1 MARWLDVI
9 GLRFRSLFRRA
20 AVDRDLDREL
30 RFHLDEHV
38 RELMAQGLPRA
49 DAERRARVAFGS
61 VVSAAEGCR
70 DERRV
75 TFATNIPR
83 DVKYALRTIAR
94 QPMLLVAATTSI
106 ALGAGAN
113 LAIFG
118 LANSMLL
125 SAPSSR
131 DPDSLVHLRTNHG
144 SHAPYRVWR
153 ELEASGVLA
162 GLAGYRLQL
171 DINWRGR
178 DVSIPITALQVT
190 GNFFD
195 VVGVPIAHGRGFTA
209 SEAGVE
215 RDDRVAVVSD
225 RFWQRHLGGSPSA
238 VGTFLVLNGQPYT
251 IIGITPPRIRSLP
264 GFGLV
269 PDVWMPISRSV
280 APNLDSPR
288 AGHLQLIGRLYTDQ
302 SHDAADAAMR
312 VVSER
317 VGAELGDADHIR
329 LRYLGPV
336 RGFELMREF
345 KEVAAFFGVL
355 LIVTALILTIA
366 CANVAGLLLARST
379 VRRRE
384 IAMRLALGAT
394 RGRVVQQLLTEG
406 LVMSLAGIA
415 AALGLTAVASRLMPF
430 VQLPLPVPLEFHLTF
445 DARLMWLAVLLVVA
459 STLLCALAPALQAT
473 RPSVM
478 PAIRHESPSYL
489 HRRFTI
495 RNLLVVG
502 QVAVSALLLVMT
514 ILFLRN
520 LGLAHRMSP
529 EFDAHRALV
538 AQVTFVEG
546 RQGTRAAPAVTAIVD
561 RVAAMPG
568 IEAASF
574 SSELPLSLY
583 SSTTGTQ
590 MRFEGQEQ
598 PRRVDYSSFA
608 IGPDFFKTL
617 GVPLMRGRDFTASDR
632 FGAPLVVIVN
642 EEFIRRYFDGRD
654 GLGLHIYIETDPTP
668 TPALVV
674 GVAGDSKYA
683 SIGEERTAAVFMPY
697 LQMRGANR
705 FVHIVAR
712 TIDRPESF
720 LHPVTDVILQ
730 MDPSAA
736 VTAEPMTSTISVAFL
751 PSRIGAVLVGSLGL
765 LGALL
770 AMVGLYGVVA
780 FSVARRTSEIGIRV
794 APGASRGAVLRLVL
808 SEATLLVSMGV
819 GAGLFLAF
827 FILQPLSAFLVAELP
842 ARDAISFLASAGL
855 LLATSLAASWT
866 PARRATTISP
876 GVALRAE

>member
-1 MARWLDVI
+1 MARWLDV
-9 GLRFRSLFRRA
+9 LRLRCRSLFRGH
-20 AVDRDLDREL
+20 AVERDLEREL
-30 RFHLDEHV
+30 RFHLDEHI
-38 RELMAQGLPRA
+38 RELMAEGFSRA
-49 DAERRARVAFGS
+49 EAERRARVAFGS
-61 VVSAAEGCR
+61 LDSAAESCR
-70 DERRV
+70 DQRRV

-83 DVKYALRTIAR
+83 DVNYALRTIAR
-94 QPMLLVAATTSI
+94 QPLLLLAATTSI

-131 DPDSLVHLRTNHG
+131 DPDSLVHLRTSHG

-153 ELEASGVLA
+153 EFDASGVLA
-162 GLAGYRLQL
+162 GLAGYRFQI

-178 DVSIPITALQVT
+178 DVSIPISALQVT

-195 VVGVPIAHGRGFTA
+195 VVGVPIAHGRGFT
-209 SEAGVE
+209 SIEAAAE
-215 RDDRVAVVSD
+215 HEARLVVVGD
-225 RFWQRHLGGSPSA
+225 RFWQRHLGGSPSV
-238 VGTFLVLNGQPYT
+238 VGTSLILNGQPYT
-251 IIGITPPRIRSLP
+251 IIGITPPRVRSLP

-269 PDVWMPISRSV
+269 PDVWMPISRSLV
-280 APNLDSPR
+280 PDLDSPR
-288 AGHLQLIGRLYTDQ
+288 AGHLQLIGRLAPDQ
-302 SHDAADAAMR
+302 SHDDAYAAMR

-317 VGAELGDADHIR
+317 VGAEIGDVDNIG

-336 RGFELMREF
+336 RGFELLKEF
-345 KEVAAFFGVL
+345 KEVAAFFAVL

-366 CANVAGLLLARST
+366 CANVAGLLLARSA

-394 RGRVVQQLLTEG
+394 RARVVQQLLTEG
-406 LVMSLAGIA
+406 LVLSLAGIA
-415 AALGLTAVASRLMPF
+415 AALGLTAIVSRLMPL
-430 VQLPLPVPLEFHLTF
+430 VQLPMPVPIEFHLTF

-459 STLLCALAPALQAT
+459 STLLSSVAPALQAT

-478 PAIRHESPSYL
+478 PAIRNESPSYI
-489 HRRFTI
+489 HRRFTA

-546 RQGTRAAPAVTAIVD
+546 RQGTRAAPAVTAMVQ
-561 RVAAMPG
+561 RVAAIPG
-568 IEAASF
+568 IEAVSF

-583 SSTTGTQ
+583 ASTTGTE
-590 MRFEGQEQ
+590 MRLEGQDR
-598 PRRVDYSSFA
+598 PRRVDYSSYA
-608 IGPDFFKTL
+608 IGPDFFRAL
-617 GVPLMRGRDFTASDR
+617 GVPLSRGRDFTTADR
-632 FGAPLVVIVN
+632 LGAPLVVIVN

-654 GLGLHIYIETDPTP
+654 GLGLHIDIPTDPP

-674 GVAGDSKYA
+674 GVAADSKYA

-697 LQMRGANR
+697 LQMRGGNR

-720 LHPVTDVILQ
+720 LHTISDVILQ

-736 VTAEPMTSTISVAFL
+736 VTVEPMTTTISVAFL
-751 PSRIGAVLVGSLGL
+751 PSRIGATLVGSLGV

-780 FSVARRTSEIGIRV
+780 FTVARRTSEIGIRV
-794 APGASRGAVLRLVL
+794 ALGASRGTVLRLVL
-808 SEATLLVSMGV
+808 SDATLLVSV
-819 GAGLFLAF
+819 GIGTGLFLAF
-827 FILQPLSAFLVAELP
+827 FILQPLSAFLVADLP
-842 ARDAISFLASAGL
+842 ARDAVSFLASAAL
-855 LLATSLAASWT
+855 LLATSLLASWT

-876 GVALRAE
+876 GVALRVE